1 MEGSSASPS
10 GGVSRR
16 LAGFSVAGAAEK
28 QAAASTPSLKTE
40 GIVRELVAGD
50 GQVALVVDGPRRVPG
65 SGQLC
70 PHVLL
75 WTPKTHKAVP
85 LTTVL
90 CGGWTPRSSVFGVTV
105 AGTRAA

>member
-1 MEGSSASPS
+1 M
-10 GGVSRR
+10 
-16 LAGFSVAGAAEK
+16 
-28 QAAASTPSLKTE
+28 
-40 GIVRELVAGD
+40 RELVAGD